1 MIRLKLMSQL
11 LSTIMEKLKCGTF
24 VQVMSPPV
32 QAGDRTRR
40 AVRYGGRDGYVTT
53 VGNLGSVYCKE
64 RYALVHEAAK
74 TKIAEDHI
82 EEHAIAVEEDALEQ
96 KISNATRRT
105 FRAKTY
111 RQRAVAKD
119 SGAIGVTKKT
129 GPRRSCVDAKIRFL
143 QSSQSP
149 DMLIPKA
156 AFTRLIREL
165 VIDIEAEKRAKRD
178 DRLDTGEP
186 DNENL
191 RMSTDALSCLQFA
204 AECFL
209 VDLFSDMNKLGRH
222 AKRATVMVQDLD
234 VLCVLSR
241 KDSVLQS
248 YNDKKQKAPVKNS
261 EVVRDVD

>member
-1 MIRLKLMSQL
+1 MNLFFCGGILTRCRRLCKSLDVGDAADLTWKRLAGDSLEVNNEVFQKLTRPALEIVCSKGVLMHDSIEADE
-11 LSTIMEKLKCGTF
+11 STIMEKLKCGTF

-111 RQRAVAKD
+111 RPRAVAKD

-165 VIDIEAEKRAKRD
+165 V
-178 DRLDTGEP
+178 
-186 DNENL
+186 
-191 RMSTDALSCLQFA
+191 TDPRIF
-204 AECFL
+204 
-209 VDLFSDMNKLGRH
+209 
-222 AKRATVMVQDLD
+222 
-234 VLCVLSR
+234 
-241 KDSVLQS
+241 
-248 YNDKKQKAPVKNS
+248 
-261 EVVRDVD
+261 

>member
-1 MIRLKLMSQL
+1 MNLFFCGGILTRCLRLCKSLDVGDAADLTWKRLAGDSLEVNNEVFQKLTRPALEIICSKGVLMHDSIEADE
-11 LSTIMEKLKCGTF
+11 STIMEKLKCGTF

-40 AVRYGGRDGYVTT
+40 AI
-53 VGNLGSVYCKE
+53 
-64 RYALVHEAAK
+64 
-74 TKIAEDHI
+74 KIAEDHI

-111 RQRAVAKD
+111 RPRAVAKD

-165 VIDIEAEKRAKRD
+165 V
-178 DRLDTGEP
+178 
-186 DNENL
+186 
-191 RMSTDALSCLQFA
+191 TDPRIF
-204 AECFL
+204 
-209 VDLFSDMNKLGRH
+209 
-222 AKRATVMVQDLD
+222 
-234 VLCVLSR
+234 
-241 KDSVLQS
+241 
-248 YNDKKQKAPVKNS
+248 
-261 EVVRDVD
+261 

>member
-1 MIRLKLMSQL
+1 MNLFFCGGILTRCRRLCKSLDVSDAADLTWKRLAGDSLEVNNEVFQTRPALEIICSKGVLMHDSIEADE
-11 LSTIMEKLKCGTF
+11 STIVEKLKCGTF

-82 EEHAIAVEEDALEQ
+82 EEHAIIAVEEDALEQ
-96 KISNATRRT
+96 KISNTTSRT
-105 FRAKTY
+105 FRAKTS
-111 RQRAVAKD
+111 RPRAVTKD

-143 QSSQSP
+143 KSSQSP

-165 VIDIEAEKRAKRD
+165 V
-178 DRLDTGEP
+178 
-186 DNENL
+186 
-191 RMSTDALSCLQFA
+191 TDPRIFSC
-204 AECFL
+204 
-209 VDLFSDMNKLGRH
+209 FSDNH
-222 AKRATVMVQDLD
+222 
-234 VLCVLSR
+234 
-241 KDSVLQS
+241 
-248 YNDKKQKAPVKNS
+248 
-261 EVVRDVD
+261 VVGNPGFENALV